1 MTTLDSP
8 ALDRDHHTRTNPV
21 WQVQAEVMKIRT
33 TKLWRLF
40 LIGVVLTTA
49 WALLRNGASH
59 HYELYPPL
67 NQFPMDERAEAV
79 ARAAQARTNAGHA
92 AITADMMTSGQSF
105 GVLLAMLLGV
115 LIATNEYA
123 HQTATATF
131 LTNPHRSG
139 VITGKFLAAVAV
151 GGLFWAASTALD
163 LIVTPI
169 YLTSQHVNVAMT
181 DWIPLRSTLLNLL
194 AYSMWAVLGV
204 GLGSLFRSQVTA
216 VVTAMAIYLGG
227 AATALAVLNLIY
239 LAYPHAWILGAPVI
253 APAIA
258 SLVMITP
265 GRAFEHAPPQWVG
278 LLIMIGSTLLFGAI
292 GVLRTGRSD
301 I

>member
-1 MTTLDSP
+1 
-8 ALDRDHHTRTNPV
+8 
-21 WQVQAEVMKIRT
+21 
-33 TKLWRLF
+33 
-40 LIGVVLTTA
+40 
-49 WALLRNGASH
+49 
-59 HYELYPPL
+59 
-67 NQFPMDERAEAV
+67 
-79 ARAAQARTNAGHA
+79 
-92 AITADMMTSGQSF
+92 
-105 GVLLAMLLGV
+105 
-115 LIATNEYA
+115 
-123 HQTATATF
+123 
-131 LTNPHRSG
+131 
-139 VITGKFLAAVAV
+139 
-151 GGLFWAASTALD
+151 
-163 LIVTPI
+163 
-169 YLTSQHVNVAMT
+169 MT
-181 DWIPLRSTLLNLL
+181 DWIPLRSTLLSLL

-278 LLIMIGSTLLFGAI
+278 LLIMIGSALLFGAI